1 VLLQVRSTQSEA
13 ASKGTGN
20 IFFNPKSKINHMPF
34 IKNIEAKMKLS
45 LWIAMA
51 SMLTSIIVSALA
63 FSYAKKMVTEERKH
77 IYVLD
82 KNIPLVAVRTD
93 IEDNREV
100 EYKADIETFHQ
111 LFFTLPPDDKFIAG
125 QLQKAMYLI
134 DASGIAQYNTLKEK
148 GYFTNLVAT
157 SSISTCTMDS
167 IQLDM
172 NTGHF
177 IFSGKQKIQR
187 PSMITVRSLITE
199 GWLIDQPRTDNNPH
213 GVLITK
219 WKTIENKD
227 LENEAKKLFQ

>member
-1 VLLQVRSTQSEA
+1 VALKQAEIC
-13 ASKGTGN
+13 N
-20 IFFNPKSKINHMPF
+20 IFLKKLNNYKINPMAF
-34 IKNIEAKMKLS
+34 IKNIEAKMKIS

-51 SMLTSIIVSALA
+51 SMLTSIIVSTLA

-82 KNIPLVAVRTD
+82 KNIPLVAVSTN
-93 IEDNREV
+93 IEDNREA
-100 EYKADIETFHQ
+100 EYKADVETFHQ
-111 LFFTLPPDDKFIAG
+111 LFFTLPPDDQFIEK
-125 QLQKAMYLI
+125 QLEKAMYLV
-134 DASGIAQYNTLKEK
+134 DASGVAQYNTLKEK

-167 IQLDM
+167 IDLDM

-177 IFSGKQKIQR
+177 IFYGKQKIQR
-187 PSMITVRSLITE
+187 PSMITIRSLITE

-219 WKTIENKD
+219 WKTLENKD

>member
-1 VLLQVRSTQSEA
+1 MA
-13 ASKGTGN
+13 
-20 IFFNPKSKINHMPF
+20 F
-34 IKNIEAKMKLS
+34 IKNIEAKMKIA
-45 LWIAMA
+45 LWIAIA

-63 FSYAKKMVTEERKH
+63 FSYSKKILTEERKH

-82 KNIPLVAVRTD
+82 KNIPLVAVSTN

-100 EYKADIETFHQ
+100 EYKADVETFHQ

-148 GYFTNLVAT
+148 GYFHNLVAT

-177 IFSGKQKIQR
+177 IFYGKQKIQR
-187 PSMITVRSLITE
+187 PSMITIRSLITE

-219 WKTIENKD
+219 WKTLENKD

>member
-1 VLLQVRSTQSEA
+1 MA
-13 ASKGTGN
+13 
-20 IFFNPKSKINHMPF
+20 F
-34 IKNIEAKMKLS
+34 IKNIETKMKLS
-45 LWIAMA
+45 LWIAIA

-63 FSYAKKMVTEERKH
+63 FSYSKKILTEERKH

-82 KNIPLVAVRTD
+82 KNIPLVAVSTN

-100 EYKADIETFHQ
+100 EYKADVETFHQ
-111 LFFTLPPDDKFIAG
+111 LFFTLPPDDKFIAN

-177 IFSGKQKIQR
+177 IFYGKQKIQR
-187 PSMITVRSLITE
+187 PSMITIRSLITE

-219 WKTIENKD
+219 WKTLENKD
-227 LENEAKKLFQ
+227 LENEVKRLFQ

>member
-1 VLLQVRSTQSEA
+1 MA
-13 ASKGTGN
+13 
-20 IFFNPKSKINHMPF
+20 F
-34 IKNIEAKMKLS
+34 IKNIEAKMKMS
-45 LWIAMA
+45 LWIAIA
-51 SMLTSIIVSALA
+51 SMLTSIVVSALA
-63 FSYAKKMVTEERKH
+63 FSYSKKMITEERKH

-82 KNIPLVAVRTD
+82 KNIPLVAVSTN

-100 EYKADIETFHQ
+100 EYKADVETFHQ
-111 LFFTLPPDDKFIAG
+111 LFFTLPPDDKFIEN

-148 GYFTNLVAT
+148 GYYTNLVAT

-177 IFSGKQKIQR
+177 IFYGKQKIQR
-187 PSMITVRSLITE
+187 PSMITIRSLITE

-219 WKTIENKD
+219 WKTLENKD

>member
-1 VLLQVRSTQSEA
+1 MA
-13 ASKGTGN
+13 
-20 IFFNPKSKINHMPF
+20 F
-34 IKNIEAKMKLS
+34 IKNIETKMKMA

-51 SMLTSIIVSALA
+51 SMLTSVIVSALA
-63 FSYAKKMVTEERKH
+63 FSYAKKMVSEERNH

-82 KNIPLVAVRTD
+82 KNIPLAAVREN

-100 EYKADIETFHQ
+100 EYKADVETFHQ
-111 LFFTLPPDDKFIAG
+111 LFFTLPPDDQFIEK
-125 QLQKAMYLI
+125 QLEKAMYLV
-134 DASGIAQYNTLKEK
+134 DASGMAQYNTLKEK

-177 IFSGKQKIQR
+177 IYYGKQKIQR
-187 PSMITVRSLITE
+187 PSMITIRSLITE

-219 WKTIENKD
+219 WKTLENKD
-227 LENEAKKLFQ
+227 LQNEAKKLF

>member
-1 VLLQVRSTQSEA
+1 MA
-13 ASKGTGN
+13 
-20 IFFNPKSKINHMPF
+20 F
-34 IKNIEAKMKLS
+34 IKNIEAKMKMT
-45 LWIAMA
+45 LWIAIA

-63 FSYAKKMVTEERKH
+63 FSYSKKMITEERKH

-82 KNIPLVAVRTD
+82 KNIPLVAVSSN

-100 EYKADIETFHQ
+100 EYKADVETFHQ
-111 LFFTLPPDDKFIAG
+111 LFFTLPPDDKFIEN

-148 GYFTNLVAT
+148 GYYTNLVAT

-177 IFSGKQKIQR
+177 IFYEKQKIQR
-187 PSMITVRSLITE
+187 PSMITIRSLITE

-219 WKTIENKD
+219 WKTLENKD

>member
-1 VLLQVRSTQSEA
+1 MA
-13 ASKGTGN
+13 
-20 IFFNPKSKINHMPF
+20 F
-34 IKNIEAKMKLS
+34 IKNIEAKMKIA
-45 LWIAMA
+45 LWIAIA

-63 FSYAKKMVTEERKH
+63 FSYSKKILTEERKH

-82 KNIPLVAVRTD
+82 KNIPLVAVSTN

-100 EYKADIETFHQ
+100 EYKADVETFHQ

-177 IFSGKQKIQR
+177 IFYGKQKIQR
-187 PSMITVRSLITE
+187 PSMITIRSLITE

-219 WKTIENKD
+219 WKTLENKD

>member
-1 VLLQVRSTQSEA
+1 MA
-13 ASKGTGN
+13 
-20 IFFNPKSKINHMPF
+20 F
-34 IKNIEAKMKLS
+34 IKNIEAKMKMT
-45 LWIAMA
+45 LWIAIA

-63 FSYAKKMVTEERKH
+63 FSYSKKMITEERKH

-82 KNIPLVAVRTD
+82 KNIPLVAVSTN

-100 EYKADIETFHQ
+100 EYKADVETFHQ
-111 LFFTLPPDDKFIAG
+111 LFFTLPPDDKFIEN

-148 GYFTNLVAT
+148 GYYTNLVAT

-177 IFSGKQKIQR
+177 IFYEKQKIQR
-187 PSMITVRSLITE
+187 PSMITIRSLITE

-219 WKTIENKD
+219 WKTLENKD

>member
-1 VLLQVRSTQSEA
+1 MA
-13 ASKGTGN
+13 
-20 IFFNPKSKINHMPF
+20 F
-34 IKNIEAKMKLS
+34 IKNIEAKMKMA

-51 SMLTSIIVSALA
+51 SMATSIIVSTLA

-82 KNIPLVAVRTD
+82 KNIPLVAVSTS

-111 LFFTLPPDDKFIAG
+111 FFFTLPPDDQFIEK
-125 QLQKAMYLI
+125 QLEKAMYLV
-134 DASGIAQYNTLKEK
+134 DASGVAQYNTLKEK
-148 GYFTNLVAT
+148 GYFTNIVAT

-167 IQLDM
+167 IALDM

-177 IFSGKQKIQR
+177 IFYGKQKIQR
-187 PSMITVRSLITE
+187 PSMITIRSLITE

-219 WKTIENKD
+219 WKTLENKD

>member
-1 VLLQVRSTQSEA
+1 MS
-13 ASKGTGN
+13 
-20 IFFNPKSKINHMPF
+20 F

-45 LWIAMA
+45 LWIAIA

-63 FSYAKKMVTEERKH
+63 FSYSKKMITEERKH

-82 KNIPLVAVRTD
+82 KNIPLVAVSTN

-100 EYKADIETFHQ
+100 EYKADVETFHQ
-111 LFFTLPPDDKFIAG
+111 LFFTLPPDDKFIAS

-148 GYFTNLVAT
+148 GYYTNLVAT

-177 IFSGKQKIQR
+177 IFYGKQKIQR
-187 PSMITVRSLITE
+187 PSMITIRSLITE

-219 WKTIENKD
+219 WKTLENKD

>member
-1 VLLQVRSTQSEA
+1 MA
-13 ASKGTGN
+13 
-20 IFFNPKSKINHMPF
+20 F

-82 KNIPLVAVRTD
+82 KNIPLVAVSTN

-100 EYKADIETFHQ
+100 EYKADVETFHQ
-111 LFFTLPPDDKFIAG
+111 LFFTLPPDDKFIAN

-167 IQLDM
+167 IRLDM

-177 IFSGKQKIQR
+177 IFYGKQKIQR

-199 GWLIDQPRTDNNPH
+199 RCLIDQPRTDNNPH

-219 WKTIENKD
+219 WKTLENKD

>member
-1 VLLQVRSTQSEA
+1 
-13 ASKGTGN
+13 
-20 IFFNPKSKINHMPF
+20 MPF
-34 IKNIEAKMKLS
+34 IKNIEVKMKLS

-51 SMLTSIIVSALA
+51 SMLTSIIICVLA

-82 KNIPLVAVRTD
+82 KNIPLVAVSTN

-125 QLQKAMYLI
+125 QLQKAMYLV

-177 IFSGKQKIQR
+177 IFYGKQKIQR
-187 PSMITVRSLITE
+187 PSMITIRSLITE

-219 WKTIENKD
+219 WKTLENKD

>member
-1 VLLQVRSTQSEA
+1 MA
-13 ASKGTGN
+13 
-20 IFFNPKSKINHMPF
+20 F

-82 KNIPLVAVRTD
+82 KNIPLVAVSTN
-93 IEDNREV
+93 IENNREV
-100 EYKADIETFHQ
+100 EYKADVETFHQ
-111 LFFTLPPDDKFIAG
+111 LFFTLPPDDKFIAS
-125 QLQKAMYLI
+125 QLEKAMYLV

-177 IFSGKQKIQR
+177 IFYGKQKIQR
-187 PSMITVRSLITE
+187 PSMITIRSLITE

-219 WKTIENKD
+219 WKTLENKD

>member
-1 VLLQVRSTQSEA
+1 MA
-13 ASKGTGN
+13 
-20 IFFNPKSKINHMPF
+20 F
-34 IKNIEAKMKLS
+34 IKNIETKMKMA
-45 LWIAMA
+45 LWIAIA

-63 FSYAKKMVTEERKH
+63 FSYSKKMITQERKH
-77 IYVLD
+77 IYILD
-82 KNIPLVAVRTD
+82 KNIPLVAVSTN

-100 EYKADIETFHQ
+100 EYKADVETFHQ
-111 LFFTLPPDDKFIAG
+111 LFFTLPPDDKFIAN

-148 GYFTNLVAT
+148 GYYTNLVAT

-177 IFSGKQKIQR
+177 IFYRKQKIQR
-187 PSMITVRSLITE
+187 PSMITIRSLITE

-219 WKTIENKD
+219 WKTLENKD

>member
-1 VLLQVRSTQSEA
+1 MA
-13 ASKGTGN
+13 
-20 IFFNPKSKINHMPF
+20 F

-45 LWIAMA
+45 LWVAIA

-63 FSYAKKMVTEERKH
+63 FSYSKKILTEERKH

-82 KNIPLVAVRTD
+82 KNIPLVAVSTN

-100 EYKADIETFHQ
+100 EYKADVETFHQ

-177 IFSGKQKIQR
+177 IFYGKQKIQR
-187 PSMITVRSLITE
+187 PSMITIRSLITE

-219 WKTIENKD
+219 WKTLENKD